1 MRSRSCVNLEKSCAE
16 GLLPP
21 HPTGQACVVAA
32 SCVQI
37 CPKWLPRQKQFSK
50 EGTERDVRAILSVLP
65 VLEQGARLVERLG
78 QHGLSA
84 GHLKQNKLQG
94 CLL

>member
-1 MRSRSCVNLEKSCAE
+1 MVSGAKAVFKRGER
-16 GLLPP
+16 
-21 HPTGQACVVAA
+21 
-32 SCVQI
+32 
-37 CPKWLPRQKQFSK
+37 
-50 EGTERDVRAILSVLP
+50 ERDVRAILSVLP
-65 VLEQGARLVERLG
+65 VLEQGVRLVERLR